1 MAADSSERGWW
12 RAAVVVGALALVVS
26 RLPVGT
32 AKAQSAVPHRIGF
45 SVSEPDTRGAD
56 GKRTVAISYA
66 GPIAY
71 PMAANLK
78 DLLSEWKSRA
88 DRIVLD
94 LDSAGGSVGEA
105 EAASALLV
113 QARQTVDLHT
123 RVSQGGRCLSSCV
136 LVFMQGAQRIAGS
149 ASVWLFHG
157 ACSFASNVPNADA
170 TGRFVDKLRA
180 AGVSPAFLEMLR
192 CGGHLSEPGKFWASG
207 YQLDKVFS
215 AGIITRLL
223 PDWQPEPAVTPPF
236 DPNVRA
242 R

>member
-1 MAADSSERGWW
+1 MAADRNERQW
-12 RAAVVVGALALVVS
+12 RRATAVVWLVALVMIAPRVGA
-26 RLPVGT
+26 
-32 AKAQSAVPHRIGF
+32 AKAQSALPQRIGF
-45 SVSEPDTRGAD
+45 SVSEPGLPGAD
-56 GKRTVAISYA
+56 GRRTVAIFYA

-78 DLLSEWKSRA
+78 DLLSEWKGRA

-105 EAASALLV
+105 EAASRLLA

-157 ACSFASNVPNADA
+157 ACGFASNVPNADA
-170 TGRFVDKLRA
+170 TARFVEKLRV

-192 CGGHLSEPGKFWASG
+192 CGGHLSEPGNFWASG

-215 AGIITRLL
+215 AGVITRLL
-223 PDWQPEPAVTPPF
+223 PEWQPEPAITPPF